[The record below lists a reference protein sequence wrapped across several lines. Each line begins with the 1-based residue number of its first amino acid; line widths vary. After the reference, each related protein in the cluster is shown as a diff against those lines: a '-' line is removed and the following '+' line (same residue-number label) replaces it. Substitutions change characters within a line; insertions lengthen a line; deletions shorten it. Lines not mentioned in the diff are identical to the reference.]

1 MARVLLLFAHPA
13 LEKSRIN
20 ARLIRDVGQLDGI
33 TFHDLYEAYPDF
45 FVDVAAEQQL
55 LAAHDTIVL
64 HHPMFWYS
72 SPALVKQWADLVLEH
87 GWAYGAKG
95 TALRGKQ
102 LVHVVTTG
110 GGEQAYQTA
119 GMHQHTI
126 REFLLPFEQTAK
138 LCGMLYLPPYLVH
151 GTHRLADHE
160 IESFAQEYLELLQRL
175 RDGHFDMASWLHGES
190 GKQFLQQMRK

>member
-1 MARVLLLFAHPA
+1 MPRVLLLFAHPA

-55 LAAHDTIVL
+55 LAAHDVIVL
-64 HHPMFWYS
+64 HHPLFWYS

-110 GGEQAYQTA
+110 GSEQAYQTA
-119 GMHQHTI
+119 GLHKHTL
-126 REFLLPFEQTAK
+126 REFLLPFEQTAR
-138 LCGMLYLPPYLVH
+138 LCGMLYLPPFWVH
-151 GTHRLADHE
+151 GTHRLADDE
-160 IESFAQEYLELLQRL
+160 IERFAQEYVALLQL
-175 RDGHFDMASWLHGES
+175 LHAGHYDLENWLHCES
-190 GKQFLQQMRK
+190 CNQFLQHGRK